1 MINQKHLKTT
11 GNVLRRSYLPND
23 QSFWSLDLFVKDTY
37 WWSLHDS
44 TREEVKESTT
54 KWTTQ
59 NKQGKLPQ
67 TQLPISHKSL
77 LPHPGTLGRKTD
89 AFLGVW
95 SLLAVTEIFSSWC
108 LSPRPV
114 KTNPWTCHQCACQ
127 TTTGVSTSL
136 HSCDDQCHNTVCLPG
151 LVYAAPTWPT

>member
-77 LPHPGTLGRKTD
+77 LPHPGTLVGRQMPSWESD
-89 AFLGVW
+89 LC
-95 SLLAVTEIFSSWC
+95 LLWQKSF
-108 LSPRPV
+108 
-114 KTNPWTCHQCACQ
+114 
-127 TTTGVSTSL
+127 
-136 HSCDDQCHNTVCLPG
+136 LPG
-151 LVYAAPTWPT
+151 AYHPGQSRQILGLAISVPAKPQLVLALAFTAVMINATTPCVCQV